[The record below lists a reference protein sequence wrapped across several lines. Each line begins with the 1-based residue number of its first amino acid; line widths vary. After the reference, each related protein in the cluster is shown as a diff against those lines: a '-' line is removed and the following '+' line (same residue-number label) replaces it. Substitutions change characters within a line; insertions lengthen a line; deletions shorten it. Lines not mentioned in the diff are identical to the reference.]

1 MRLYSGFGD
10 HNYCT
15 VCKVHNSDCEHET
28 KGVGKGYVHYY
39 ASHIEVHDNAT
50 CYSLL
55 GVKYFNAKGQ
65 DRIMGKPEVI
75 RMRIFNDGRITVS
88 QNGKGV
94 MARHLIRKVVLEVL
108 CRDPNAISDK
118 IREMTGVKH
127 TGETADAFVDLY
139 YKARNPTLKDL
150 RIVDC
155 TAFFREFEVKERAK
169 IYQKTRKHGSK
180 EGVTALTGTSN
191 KKLQAIVLDNIGCA
205 KYVKKL
211 IAAGVAADQIV
222 HRCNSYQDSTT
233 NLDRYLVFREMAIEP
248 LIAGSWHAIELG
260 YSIKAAMGCSMAVSM
275 ELRDTDMMV
284 RALKEAMPD
293 YVVPTVQLAQLHD
306 RVMYDFRLMQRGLNN
321 QVLSKDLPIHGI
333 GDVCLPGTVMDIVS
347 AKTIRDLVE
356 GGDKMSI
363 CVGSYFRDVLRRNKE
378 IYFVLE
384 NGERVACLEVKQGN
398 LVQAKMKRNKMVCND
413 APMLELVT
421 WWANVNGIEL
431 NTTDMGVPR
440 NCVTYIRDVPMP
452 LVEARPEVILPIPH
466 EADAVPRPQVPP
478 LVNRNDDLD
487 LDLPF

>member
-1 MRLYSGFGD
+1 MRIYNGD
-10 HNYCT
+10 GRNYCT
-15 VCKVHNSDCEHET
+15 VCKVHDSDCEHDLQF
-28 KGVGKGYVHYY
+28 VGKGYVHYY

-65 DRIMGKPEVI
+65 DRIMGKPETI

-118 IREMTGVKH
+118 IREMTGKR
-127 TGETADAFVDLY
+127 TGGAADAFVDLY

-275 ELRDTDMMV
+275 ELRDTNMMI
-284 RALKEAMPD
+284 RALKDAMPN
-293 YVVPTVQLAQLHD
+293 YVVPQVQLAQLHD
-306 RVMYDFRLMQRGLNN
+306 RVMYDFRLMQRGLNEE
-321 QVLSKDLPIHGI
+321 VLGRELPIHSI
-333 GDVCLPGTVMDIVS
+333 GDICLVGGVMEIVS
-347 AKTIRDLVE
+347 AKTVRDLVQ
-356 GGDKMSI
+356 GGDKMGI
-363 CVGSYFRDVLRRNKE
+363 CVGSYFRAVLKRNKE
-378 IYFVLE
+378 IYFVTQ
-384 NGERVACLEVKQGN
+384 NGEPVTCLEVKQGN
-398 LVQAKMKRNKMVCND
+398 LVQAKMKRNYLVCND
-413 APMLELVT
+413 EWTLKTVT
-421 WWANVNGIEL
+421 WWASVNDIQL
-431 NTTDMGVPR
+431 NTTDMGVPH

-478 LVNRNDDLD
+478 PVNRNNDDLNE
-487 LDLPF
+487 DLPF

>member
-1 MRLYSGFGD
+1 MRIYNGD
-10 HNYCT
+10 GRNYCT
-15 VCKVHNSDCEHET
+15 VCKVHDSDCEHDLQF
-28 KGVGKGYVHYY
+28 VGKGRIHYY
-39 ASHIEVHDNAT
+39 ANHVAVHENAT
-50 CYSLL
+50 CYSML

-65 DRIMGKPEVI
+65 DRIMGKPETI

-118 IREMTGVKH
+118 IREMTGARGAKA
-127 TGETADAFVDLY
+127 ADAFVDLY

-275 ELRDTDMMV
+275 ELRDTDMMI
-284 RALKEAMPD
+284 RALKDAMPN
-293 YVVPTVQLAQLHD
+293 YVVPQVQLAQLHD
-306 RVMYDFRLMQRGLNN
+306 RVMYDFRLMQRGLNEE
-321 QVLSKDLPIHGI
+321 VLGRELPIHSI
-333 GDVCLPGTVMDIVS
+333 GDICLVGGVMEIVS
-347 AKTIRDLVE
+347 AKTVRDLVQ
-356 GGDKMSI
+356 GGDKMGI
-363 CVGSYFRDVLRRNKE
+363 CVGSYFRDVLKRNKE
-378 IYFVLE
+378 IYFVTQ
-384 NGERVACLEVKQGN
+384 NGEPVTCLEVKQGN
-398 LVQAKMKRNKMVCND
+398 LVQAKMKRNYLVCND
-413 APMLELVT
+413 EWTLKTVT
-421 WWANVNGIEL
+421 WWASVNDIQL

-478 LVNRNDDLD
+478 PVNRNNDDLD
-487 LDLPF
+487 EDLPF